1 MSWFF
6 YLVTLQMEESA
17 VQPIGQAPVVTRGGK
32 GPLLGGNGG
41 AFVMSKVNLERKKKN
56 QTLSFLE

>member
-1 MSWFF
+1 
-6 YLVTLQMEESA
+6 MEESA